1 MPEVSPRSPT
11 PQAPV
16 RADAGR
22 AAAPADDQQLIGNAA
37 IIDIIRAENKPTGER
52 KRDPNK
58 NGIVFMGMNGHAGDE
73 AKRLNKANAGQ
84 GGAVAALPQKEQD
97 HLRVGL
103 KSHDLSTEAGA
114 AHFIASLG
122 LPHQLAVQSAE
133 FLLGAGDGARDE
145 LGQLIRILSEAEMGA
160 RQIDRMVLSGHSVGS
175 MIWGD
180 DNGEVTFKELDAL
193 FELFPKAAA
202 QVKHLMLSACYT
214 GGESK
219 MGQYSGMLPE
229 LDSVWAYHDS
239 SPGTWSGAM
248 DHMDA
253 WEKSTEK
260 GKPAS
265 GVDPAL
271 ARGTRKADN
280 VSTWNRDD
288 GYQGDKPME
297 LWELQSQLRAQAGV
311 FDQHFSGQAEVS
323 NTQAGPLRDYYNLVQ
338 RVLGHRETPAQLV
351 GEMTERRDTTIRLI
365 FFKLVSGKLQAA
377 HKATLAAGYKAAGLA
392 QPDFAS
398 LGRKGALD
406 AISALEAAGGDASTA
421 EALRVLQRGLRD
433 LDPEL
438 IPTAW
443 V

>member
-1 MPEVSPRSPT
+1 MPEVSPRT
-11 PQAPV
+11 TAPQAPQ
-16 RADAGR
+16 RTDASP
-22 AAAPADDQQLIGNAA
+22 APAPADDQQLLGNAA
-37 IIDIIRAENKPTGER
+37 IIDIIKAENKPTGER

-58 NGIVFMGMNGHAGDE
+58 NGIVFMGMNGHAADE

-84 GGAVAALPQKEQD
+84 GGAVSALPQKDQD

-114 AHFIASLG
+114 AHYIASLG

-133 FLLGAGDGARDE
+133 FLLRAGDGARDE

-180 DNGEVTFKELDAL
+180 DNGEVSFKELDEL

-219 MGQYSGMLPE
+219 MGQYTGMLPE

-253 WEKSTEK
+253 WEKATER

-265 GVDPAL
+265 GVDPEL
-271 ARGTRKADN
+271 ARGTRKAAN
-280 VSTWNRDD
+280 VSTWSEDD
-288 GYQGDKPME
+288 GYQGAQPLQ
-297 LWELQSQLRAQAGV
+297 LWELQSQLRAQASV

-338 RVLGHRETPAQLV
+338 RVLGHRETPGQLV
-351 GEMTERRDTTIRLI
+351 TEMTERRDKTIRLI
-365 FFKLVSGKLQAA
+365 FFKLVSTKLQAA
-377 HKATLAAGYKAAGLA
+377 H
-392 QPDFAS
+392 
-398 LGRKGALD
+398 
-406 AISALEAAGGDASTA
+406 
-421 EALRVLQRGLRD
+421 
-433 LDPEL
+433 
-438 IPTAW
+438 
-443 V
+443 